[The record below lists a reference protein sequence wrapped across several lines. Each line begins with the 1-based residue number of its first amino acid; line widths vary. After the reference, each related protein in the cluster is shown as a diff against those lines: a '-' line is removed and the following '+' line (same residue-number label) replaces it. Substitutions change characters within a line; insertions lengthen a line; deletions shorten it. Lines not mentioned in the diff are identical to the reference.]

1 MEINK
6 VYNMDCLEGMRT
18 LMADNSVDV
27 SFTSPPYNDIGRDGD
42 YREDG
47 NLYTDHGS
55 THTKYK
61 YVETRKDWFEWQ
73 CEVIDEMLRVSK
85 KYVLYNIQGI
95 KNNRA
100 DLYKLIGRYSDRIH
114 DIVIWYKPNGCPTST
129 PHKLS
134 NKYEMLIIIKCDGC
148 DGVDVSSRNYNNVI
162 VENINPNKEYGKI
175 HKALMS
181 KTFCSEVIREFT
193 SEGDTVLDPFFGL
206 GTTGICCIE
215 QNRNYVGF
223 EIFEEYASLAE
234 DRLKDARIRKNS
246 SLW

>member
-1 MEINK
+1 
-6 VYNMDCLEGMRT
+6 MDCLEGMRT
-18 LMADNSVDV
+18 LMADKSVDV

-47 NLYTDHGS
+47 KLRTTNVN

-61 YVETRKDWFEWQ
+61 YVETRRDWFEWQ

-114 DIVIWYKPNGCPTST
+114 DIIIWYKPNGCPTGT
-129 PHKLS
+129 PHKIS

-148 DGVDVSSRNYNNVI
+148 TKVDVTSNSYTNVI
-162 VENINPNKEYGKI
+162 VENVNTNKEYGKI

-181 KTFCSEVIREFT
+181 KNFCSEIIREFT
-193 SEGDTVLDPFFGL
+193 SEGDIVLDPFFGL
-206 GTTGICCIE
+206 GTTGVCCVE
-215 QNRNYVGF
+215 QNRNFVGF
-223 EIFEEYASLAE
+223 EIFEEYASIAE
-234 DRLKDARIRKNS
+234 DRIKDTYIRKES